1 MCSKIMCGK
10 YVNYMY
16 CTFDVHLMKHA
27 KNLIILRK
35 HILENVQLKETH
47 IYLMLF
53 FTLLASFLIMNYMA
67 LKVLRKFIDCWQT
80 FFGNWSSEVK
90 FSENAESE
98 VSSKCEPGLVQ
109 INIGHTCLII
119 LHCAFL
125 NIFSNCLPLRMQSKI
140 GCIYSTFPH
149 V

>member
-1 MCSKIMCGK
+1 
-10 YVNYMY
+10 
-16 CTFDVHLMKHA
+16 
-27 KNLIILRK
+27 
-35 HILENVQLKETH
+35 
-47 IYLMLF
+47 
-53 FTLLASFLIMNYMA
+53 MNYMA
-67 LKVLRKFIDCWQT
+67 LKVLRKFIDCRQT

>member
-1 MCSKIMCGK
+1 MKLMCSKIMCGK

-109 INIGHTCLII
+109 INIVNI
-119 LHCAFL
+119 LLQRCVNHP
-125 NIFSNCLPLRMQSKI
+125 NSKI
-140 GCIYSTFPH
+140 FCQRCIF
-149 V
+149 VEDICLNVLI